1 MTVKAL
7 QMVTD
12 SKTGVTHLAGEVFDM
27 EPKDRVAAAVRKGIV
42 EMIDK
47 MPKQEPAE
55 APEPAE
61 PETAEPEAAP
71 EPKKAP
77 AKKAAKPTKKV
88 SRK

>member
-12 SKTGVTHLAGEVFDM
+12 SKTGITHLAGEVFDM

-61 PETAEPEAAP
+61 PEATP